1 MRESKILLESGTNEL
16 EILEFWIA
24 GQSFGINVSKVTE
37 LIQAL
42 PVQGM
47 PHAHPCIEGVVKP
60 RDTVYTIVDLAGYLH
75 LGPSAAPEKDIYII
89 AHMNQVSLGFH
100 VHGVE
105 GIHRLS
111 WQNIEK
117 PDSLIYGGEDG
128 VVTGIFKLSD
138 RIVSILDFEKITWD
152 INPASGMKMGEVHA
166 SNSAERAGKTIL
178 VAEDS
183 ALLRKLIVEALMTS
197 GYSNI
202 ISTTNGEE
210 AWNYLLDLKS
220 HTSDVKSEL
229 SCVITDIEMPRMD
242 GHRLIKLIKGDPV
255 LKVLPTVI
263 FSSMIDTNME
273 QKGLEIGADAQISKP
288 EIGRL
293 VETIESAMRE

>member
-16 EILEFWIA
+16 EILEFWVA

-42 PVQGM
+42 PVQPM

-75 LGPSAAPEKDIYII
+75 LGPSAVPEKDIYII
-89 AHMNQVSLGFH
+89 AHMNQVSIGFH

-117 PDSLIYGGEDG
+117 PDSLIYGGQEG

-152 INPASGMKMGEVHA
+152 INPAAGIKMEEVRA
-166 SNSAERAGKTIL
+166 SSSAERAGKTIL

-197 GYSNI
+197 GYGNI

-210 AWNYLLDLKS
+210 AWNYLLDLKR
-220 HTSDVKSEL
+220 HTDNVKSEL
-229 SCVITDIEMPRMD
+229 SCVITDIEMPKMD
-242 GHRLIKLIKGDPV
+242 GHRLIKLIKEDPA

-263 FSSMIDTNME
+263 FSSMIDPNM
-273 QKGLEIGADAQISKP
+273 QKKGLEVGADAQISKP

-293 VETIESAMRE
+293 VETIESVMRE